1 MNNGKE
7 PNFISAVIYVRNNQ
21 QTIGSFLAHVYEQME
36 KQFSQFE
43 IICVDDAST
52 DLSVAKIKE
61 AAKEFTCAVTI
72 VDMGFVQGV
81 ELAMNAGCDIAI
93 GDFVYEFDY
102 AQKTWPDDMMGQLYQ
117 KMQEGY
123 DIISACPAGKGKASS
138 RMFYSIFNRF
148 SNIKAKIRTEAFRLI
163 SRRAINRV
171 AAMNHATMYRKA
183 VLAASG
189 LASTYLT
196 FEPKQQVATDK
207 ESAKERRSL
216 AMDSLILF
224 TDIGYKVAFVLAIVM
239 LCFAA
244 VVGIYTVII
253 YATGHPVEG
262 WTPIMIFLA
271 IGFFALFAILTF
283 VLKYLSLILNLNFR
297 RQRYV
302 VGGVEKL

>member
-7 PNFISAVIYVRNNQ
+7 PIFISAVIYVRNNVA
-21 QTIGSFLAHVYEQME
+21 TIGSFLQHVYGQLE
-36 KQFSQFE
+36 KQFAQFE

-52 DLSVAKIKE
+52 DLSEQKIRE
-61 AAKEFTCAVTI
+61 AAKDFTCPVTI
-72 VDMGFVQGV
+72 VNMGFVQGV

-102 AQKTWPDDMMGQLYQ
+102 AQQTWPDDMMEQLYR
-117 KMQEGY
+117 KMQEGF
-123 DIISACPAGKGKASS
+123 DIISACPNGKTKLSS
-138 RMFYSIFNRF
+138 RMFYSIFNHF

-163 SRRAINRV
+163 SRRAINR
-171 AAMNHATMYRKA
+171 ATAMNHATMYRKA
-183 VLAASG
+183 VFANSG

-196 FEPKQQVATDK
+196 FDPQKAAADRG
-207 ESAKERRSL
+207 SGKERRTL

-224 TDIGYKVAFVLAIVM
+224 TDIGFKIALVLSIIM

-244 VVGIYTVII
+244 VVGIYTVVI

-302 VGGVEKL
+302 VGNVEKL

>member
-1 MNNGKE
+1 MSDGKK
-7 PNFISAVIYVRNNQ
+7 PNFISAVIYVRNNEAA
-21 QTIGSFLAHVYEQME
+21 IGPFLTYVYGQLE

-52 DLSVAKIKE
+52 DLSAAKIKE
-61 AAKEFTCAVTI
+61 AAKDFTCAVTI
-72 VDMGFVQGV
+72 VNMGFAQGV

-102 AQKTWPDDMMGQLYQ
+102 AMQTWPDDMMDQLYL

-123 DIISACPAGKGKASS
+123 DIISACPLGKGKLSS
-138 RMFYSIFNRF
+138 RMFYSVFNHF

-163 SRRAINRV
+163 SRRAINR
-171 AAMNHATMYRKA
+171 ATAMNQATMYRKA
-183 VLAASG
+183 VLANSG
-189 LASTYLT
+189 LAATYLT
-196 FEPKQQVATDK
+196 FDPQKAVTADK

-224 TDIGYKVAFVLAIVM
+224 TDIGYKVAFVLAIIM

-297 RQRYV
+297 RQHYV

>member
-7 PNFISAVIYVRNNQ
+7 PIFISAVIYVRNNAAS
-21 QTIGSFLAHVYEQME
+21 IGSFLQHVYGQLE
-36 KQFSQFE
+36 KQFTQFE

-52 DLSVAKIKE
+52 DLSEQKIKE
-61 AAKEFTCAVTI
+61 AAADFTCPVTI
-72 VDMGFVQGV
+72 VNMGFAQGV

-102 AQKTWPDDMMGQLYQ
+102 ALQTWPEDMMEQLYR

-123 DIISACPAGKGKASS
+123 DIISACPNGKTKLSS

-163 SRRAINRV
+163 SRRAINR
-171 AAMNHATMYRKA
+171 ATAMNHATMYRKA
-183 VLAASG
+183 VFANSG
-189 LASTYLT
+189 LASTYLM
-196 FEPKQQVATDK
+196 FDPKTTASTDK
-207 ESAKERRSL
+207 GSGKERRAL

-224 TDIGYKVAFVLAIVM
+224 TDIGYKIAFVLSIIM

-302 VGGVEKL
+302 VGGIEKL

>member
-1 MNNGKE
+1 MNDGKK

-21 QTIGSFLAHVYEQME
+21 AAIGSFLAHVYGQLE
-36 KQFSQFE
+36 KQFTQFE

-52 DLSVAKIKE
+52 DLSVQKIRE

-72 VDMGFVQGV
+72 INMGFAQGV
-81 ELAMNAGCDIAI
+81 ELAMNAGTDIAI

-102 AQKTWPDDMMGQLYQ
+102 AQKTWPDDMMEQLYQ

-123 DIISACPAGKGKASS
+123 DIISACPSGKGKLSS

-163 SRRAINRV
+163 SRRAINR
-171 AAMNHATMYRKA
+171 ATAMNHATMYRKA
-183 VLAASG
+183 VLANSG
-189 LASTYLT
+189 LAATYLS
-196 FEPKQQVATDK
+196 FEPKQAVAADK

-224 TDIGYKVAFVLAIVM
+224 TDIGYKIAFVLAIVM

-244 VVGIYTVII
+244 VVGIYTVVI

-283 VLKYLSLILNLNFR
+283 VLKYLSLILNLSFR